1 MALLL
6 HIETSSSLC
15 SVALSEDLRPLAER
29 NAEDSNA
36 HASQLTVLIDE
47 LMQECGHTLSQLN
60 AVCLSAGPG
69 SYTGLRIGSSTAKGL
84 CYALEIPLI
93 SISTLEIQ
101 ARMALL
107 HTGAP
112 YACALID
119 ARRMEAYTGI
129 YAAAGGLIL
138 EKACELNEEQVRQW
152 ADAYPGIVFCGNAV
166 PKIEYLLDMLSLP
179 VHSHKLTASLMIPF
193 TYEKWTLKQFADLA
207 LFTPNYIKTWE
218 EGRDQQK
225 KGPGAA

>member
-6 HIETSSSLC
+6 HIDTSSSLC

-29 NAEDSNA
+29 NAKESNA
-36 HASQLTVLIDE
+36 HASQLTVLIEE
-47 LMQECGHTLSQLN
+47 LLKECGHSLSQLN

-84 CYALEIPLI
+84 CYALDIPLI
-93 SISTLEIQ
+93 SISTLEIL
-101 ARMALL
+101 ARTTLL

-129 YAAAGGLIL
+129 YSAATGRIL
-138 EKACELNEEQVRQW
+138 EQACQLNEEQVQQW

-166 PKIEYLLDMLSLP
+166 PKIGYALDMLNLP
-179 VHSHKLTASLMIPF
+179 VHDPGPLAAPMMIPF
-193 TYEKWTLKQFADLA
+193 TFEKWTQEQFADLA

-218 EGRDQQK
+218 EGREQQK
-225 KGPGAA
+225 KGPDA